1 MKYDEF
7 LKKESA
13 RKSRATPRHEESH
26 IQIQMVNWFRLQYPS
41 YIIAAIPNGGRRNA
55 VEAKIM
61 KGEGV
66 LAGFSD
72 LIVVAFNS
80 ILFVEVKTEKGK
92 QSASQK
98 KFQSDVE
105 RLGFQYS
112 VCRSLQDFQ
121 LTIERWLKVKFSV

>member
-13 RKSRATPRHEESH
+13 RKLRATPRHEESH

-121 LTIERWLKVKFSV
+121 LTIERWLKAKFSV

>member
-7 LKKESA
+7 LKKEST

-92 QSASQK
+92 QSALQK
-98 KFQSDVE
+98 KFQSDIE

-121 LTIERWLKVKFSV
+121 LTIERWLKAKFSV

>member
-13 RKSRATPRHEESH
+13 RKPRATPRHEESH

-55 VEAKIM
+55 IEAKIM

-72 LIVVAFNS
+72 LIVVVFNS

-92 QSASQK
+92 QSVLQK
-98 KFQSDVE
+98 KFQSDIE

-121 LTIERWLKVKFSV
+121 LTIERWLKAKFSV

>member
-7 LKKESA
+7 LKKEVR
-13 RKSRATPRHEESH
+13 RKEKRKPQHLESH
-26 IQIQMVNWFRLQYPS
+26 LQAQMVNWFRLQYPS

-55 VEAKIM
+55 IEAKIM

-72 LIVVAFNS
+72 LIVVAFNN
-80 ILFVEVKTEKGK
+80 ILFVEVKTEKGR
-92 QSASQK
+92 QSVLQK
-98 KFQSDVE
+98 KFQSDIE

-121 LTIERWLKVKFSV
+121 LTIERWLKAKFSV